1 MRDTLRDSTL
11 GHAVR
16 FITGHKMLRYLE
28 DSPDFDIHR
37 YLSQLEKTASRNVGD
52 HEKQSQE
59 EEIES
64 MHPTNGGPINPLET
78 PNSTII
84 VGWYGDDDP
93 ENPQNWSDFKK
104 YFVGLLI
111 W

>member
-1 MRDTLRDSTL
+1 MRDILRSSTFD
-11 GHAVR
+11 HVVR
-16 FITGHKMLRYLE
+16 FITGDETLRYLE
-28 DSPDFDIHR
+28 DSPDFDFHK
-37 YLSQLEKTASRNVGD
+37 YLSQPQIDIGNIGNLKR
-52 HEKQSQE
+52 QSGE
-59 EEIES
+59 EEVES
-64 MHPTNGGPINPLET
+64 AHHTNGVPVKQLNS

-84 VGWYGDDDP
+84 VAWYEDDDP